1 MQALITSVSSQLYD
15 ATGGRG
21 RFGSIE
27 VTVPSGWNKE
37 DCLRSRQLK
46 PQSIS
51 EKAQIQVES
60 PHPIFGS
67 QPHAEQYGQCGVAG
81 EQLTLPYTLLTD
93 NVRVTQ
99 QSSKS
104 NYYIKIKFYFPHFL
118 HLDLGKCFML

>member
-1 MQALITSVSSQLYD
+1 MIIDINEYVKEEGETIGFADDILGCTSDKDLDKAL
-15 ATGGRG
+15 
-21 RFGSIE
+21 
-27 VTVPSGWNKE
+27 
-37 DCLRSRQLK
+37 
-46 PQSIS
+46 

-67 QPHAEQYGQCGVAG
+67 QPHAEQFGQCGVAG

-99 QSSKS
+99 QNSKS

-118 HLDLGKCFML
+118 YLDLGKCFML